1 MYSLLAEMILLRKKV
16 QIMNPQ
22 IQSEKELTITNNTD
36 ITITETDAL
45 LQSGFTSDE
54 IVSLIWL
61 RNWYQTGG
69 SDRVE
74 VVRYLEFLKLL
85 VVSGK
90 MELYILLLYCSLKRI
105 HCPSS
110 RLHYHAPSYAAPF
123 QFQVKLLVYLIL

>member
-1 MYSLLAEMILLRKKV
+1 
-16 QIMNPQ
+16 MNPQ
-22 IQSEKELTITNNTD
+22 IQSENELTITNATD
-36 ITITETDAL
+36 MTIAETDTL
-45 LQSGFTSDE
+45 IQKGFTSDE

-90 MELYILLLYCSLKRI
+90 MEL
-105 HCPSS
+105 
-110 RLHYHAPSYAAPF
+110 
-123 QFQVKLLVYLIL
+123 